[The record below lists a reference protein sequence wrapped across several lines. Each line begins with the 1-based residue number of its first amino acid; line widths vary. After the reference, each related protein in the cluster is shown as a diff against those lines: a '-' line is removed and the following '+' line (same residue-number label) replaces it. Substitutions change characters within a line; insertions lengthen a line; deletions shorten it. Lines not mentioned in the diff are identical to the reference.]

1 MPTAKKAFISRL
13 LKNKD
18 AEYIS
23 ENFSYVVD
31 MFERETQTEVEKAQ
45 ENIISE
51 QLETTIDRPQVIEEQ
66 ANFNN
71 EIEREATSDGV
82 NGYLN
87 EMKKISKSKFAR

>member
-1 MPTAKKAFISRL
+1 
-13 LKNKD
+13 
-18 AEYIS
+18 
-23 ENFSYVVD
+23 
-31 MFERETQTEVEKAQ
+31 MFERETQTEVEEAQ

-82 NGYLN
+82 SGYLN
-87 EMKKISKSKFAR
+87 EMKKISKTKFAR